1 MKEDFSF
8 FKTLFDVLEV
18 GIYIINEQRCFCY
31 VNRAYLKMTNT
42 SREDYEGLPVQELIN
57 RKIVSNSASEIVF
70 REKKVINTMQDVYE
84 ESQLGGK
91 YRYSLIGTYSPIFN
105 ENGDV
110 KYVVAELHILK
121 DILDRYQSAVS
132 LSGAPQIVMINQEAK
147 DERQLSIIAESPSM
161 KELLNVARS
170 VANINVSVL
179 ITGPSGSGKE
189 VIANYIRENSSFP
202 GDMVTVNCAAIPDS
216 LLEAELFGYEKGAFT
231 GADPRGKVGLIEQAD
246 KGILFL
252 DEINSMPLSLQGK
265 LLRVLETG
273 NIRRLGSVK
282 DKHVEFK
289 LITASNADLQ
299 AMVQDK
305 LFREDLYYRINV
317 IPLKIPPLKERV
329 EDIGPLGRF
338 YIQYFCEKYSL
349 NKMFGNKVFQFM
361 NQYDWPGNVRELRN
375 FVERLV
381 VTSMS
386 DVRVINQV
394 PEGILQTL
402 DMTEG
407 RELYVIKR
415 NDDAQPAITYDEDFS
430 LQSYMDECEKR
441 LLKDALERYKTTYR
455 VAEVLKINQSNVA
468 RKKKK
473 YGL

>member
-8 FKTLFDVLEV
+8 FKTLLDVLEV
-18 GIYIINEQRCFCY
+18 GIYIINEQRAFCY
-31 VNRAYLKMTNT
+31 VNRAYLNMTNT

-57 RKIVSNSASEIVF
+57 RKIVSSSASEIVF

-84 ESQLGGK
+84 ESQLGGRFK
-91 YRYSLIGTYSPIFN
+91 YRLVGTYSPIFN

-121 DILDRYQSAVS
+121 DMLAFYQNAVS
-132 LSGAPQIVMINQEAK
+132 LSETAQVVTISQESK
-147 DERQLSIIAESPSM
+147 NERQLSIIAESQSM
-161 KELLNVARS
+161 KELLNVAKS

-202 GDMVTVNCAAIPDS
+202 GDMVNVNCAAIPDS

-231 GADPRGKVGLIEQAD
+231 GADPRGKAGLIEQAD
-246 KGILFL
+246 QGILFL

-299 AMVQDK
+299 EMVQNRQ
-305 LFREDLYYRINV
+305 FREDLYYRINV

-329 EDIGPLGRF
+329 EDISPLGRF
-338 YIQYFCEKYSL
+338 YIQYFCDKYSL
-349 NKMFGNKVFQFM
+349 NKMFGTNVFQFM

-375 FVERLV
+375 FVERML
-381 VTSMS
+381 VTSMP
-386 DVRVINQV
+386 DIRVINQV
-394 PEGILQTL
+394 PEGIWKTL
-402 DMTEG
+402 DSTENK
-407 RELYVIKR
+407 ELYVIKR
-415 NDDAQPAITYDEDFS
+415 NGDIQVPIIYDEEFS
-430 LQSYMDECEKR
+430 LQTYMDDCEKR
-441 LLKDALERYKTTYR
+441 LLQDALEKYKTTYR
-455 VAEVLKINQSNVA
+455 VAEILKINQSNVV